1 MVVVSTLTQISQSH
15 SSATVRR
22 AGKEPSVISLLA
34 LITATTKESV
44 SSPVM
49 VAVSATATW
58 VGKEKAAPIAQ
69 PMWDAF

>member
-15 SSATVRR
+15 SSAT
-22 AGKEPSVISLLA
+22 VISLLA

-58 VGKEKAAPIAQ
+58 VGKETPAPSAP